1 LLLVLLALLRVVLVV
16 PAARVIDGLAFDFPA
31 LCGALNFC
39 RREEK
44 GRETV

>member
-16 PAARVIDGLAFDFPA
+16 PAAPVTDGSAFDVPA
-31 LCGALNFC
+31 LCGALNLC
-39 RREEK
+39 CKEEK

>member
-1 LLLVLLALLRVVLVV
+1 MLLVLLALLCVVLLV
-16 PAARVIDGLAFDFPA
+16 PAALVIDGLAFDVPA

-39 RREEK
+39 CKEEK